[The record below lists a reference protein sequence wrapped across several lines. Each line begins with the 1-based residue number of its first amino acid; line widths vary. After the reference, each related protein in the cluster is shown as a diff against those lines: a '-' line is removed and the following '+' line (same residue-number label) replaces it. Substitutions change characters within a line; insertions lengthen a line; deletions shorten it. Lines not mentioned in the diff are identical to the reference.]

1 MKKIIKIISLLSIVF
16 TIPVTTLYAQENDQ
30 EIQGKINFLLLG
42 LDSGY
47 EADREDSTVGAR
59 SDAIIIA
66 TLDTAE
72 NTLTLSSIPRDSL
85 VDIPGYGPEKVTHAY
100 AYGGLDLT
108 RETLEN
114 WLQTDFD
121 YYVSSN
127 MPGFVTIMNT
137 LGGITVVPPAT
148 FDWWDTQHFVKD
160 VPRLLD
166 GDAALAYARERMTS
180 GGDYARQFRMRDML
194 QLLIEKVA
202 NEGDI
207 DQYREAFE
215 NRDQYIET
223 DLSFKQIKDFYNYYK
238 TYQPAI
244 KMFQLNGEGQND
256 DGLGYI
262 DLTDENSLN
271 DLRETISK

>member
-1 MKKIIKIISLLSIVF
+1 MSTVF
-16 TIPVTTLYAQENDQ
+16 AQEDVQ
-30 EIQGKINFLLLG
+30 DIQGKINFLLLG

-59 SDAIIIA
+59 SDAIMIA
-66 TLDTAE
+66 TLDTSE

-85 VDIPGYGPEKVTHAY
+85 VDIPGYGSDKVTHAY

-121 YYVSSN
+121 HYVTSN
-127 MPGFVTIMNT
+127 MPGFVTIINT
-137 LGGITVVPPAT
+137 LGGITVVPPVT
-148 FDWWDTQHFVKD
+148 FDWWDMQHFVKD

-180 GGDYARQFRMRDML
+180 GGDYARQLRMRDML
-194 QLLIEKVA
+194 QLMIEKVA
-202 NEGDI
+202 NEDDI
-207 DQYREAFE
+207 DQYREDFE

-223 DLSFKQIKDFYNYYK
+223 DLSFKQIKAFYDYYK
-238 TYQPAI
+238 THQPEI
-244 KMFQLNGEGQND
+244 KMFQLNGEGQNHE
-256 DGLGYI
+256 GLGYI

-271 DLRETISK
+271 ELREIITK